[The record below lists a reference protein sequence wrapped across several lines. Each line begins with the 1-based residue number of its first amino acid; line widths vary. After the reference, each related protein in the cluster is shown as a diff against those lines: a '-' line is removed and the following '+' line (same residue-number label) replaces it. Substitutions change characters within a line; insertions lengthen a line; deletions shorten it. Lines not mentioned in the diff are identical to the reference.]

1 MPCNCPLL
9 YEVHFK
15 LLFSFSPTSWLITSC
30 MYWKWG
36 AVNVELLLRSLLLLS
51 KITPV
56 VNAFR
61 RPPTNYIIWLFVGIC
76 CILVS
81 VEGQMKGSLVTEE
94 HVWNYLFLEEPI
106 QSLITSDSCWDVE
119 KYRFIQT
126 TTDNFVLLNNG
137 LYFEE
142 ISIWKLSEAEPLWA
156 IVIICNRSPKALL
169 YSVCTAKCQR
179 KIKTDPFN
187 GLCVIPN

>member
-1 MPCNCPLL
+1 MQKWPLSSFLPFLSSLSIGLQHSLRSRSVIFSEPLYLSDITNRSIKHLMKQRRRNICPVIKKNEKRRHRGCHVPCNCPLL

-81 VEGQMKGSLVTEE
+81 VEGQMKGSLVTKG
-94 HVWNYLFLEEPI
+94 HVALHMK
-106 QSLITSDSCWDVE
+106 LIIFRRVYSEC
-119 KYRFIQT
+119 
-126 TTDNFVLLNNG
+126 N
-137 LYFEE
+137 
-142 ISIWKLSEAEPLWA
+142 SI
-156 IVIICNRSPKALL
+156 R
-169 YSVCTAKCQR
+169 
-179 KIKTDPFN
+179 
-187 GLCVIPN
+187 